1 MSARHDLEHRLWKI
15 LKNENAAGKTFVLSC
30 SGGADSVALVR
41 AFAAVQPAS
50 RLTVVHAHHGAAD
63 GGQGAFRDAAAGFVA
78 GLARELG
85 LDFEMRRHEGSALR
99 SEQDLRRF
107 RRRVLAE
114 IRETRKADLI
124 VTGHHREDLLETR
137 LIRLLR
143 GTGAAG
149 LPAIHVSKG
158 FWFRPFLGM
167 SVGELRSYLESLSQ
181 DFLEDPSNDD
191 TRFLRNWVRRVWLP
205 ALEARRPGAV
215 SSLGRSLETL
225 TASLGVEPGLATP
238 ELDRGLW
245 EAASAAGKLRLLA
258 MALRAAGQIEMT
270 RGQLEEIR
278 RRLDNPQKEHIF
290 VVAGCEWVVN
300 AQRIFAR
307 KRG

>member
-15 LKNENAAGKTFVLSC
+15 LKNEDAAGKSFVLSC

-41 AFAAVQPAS
+41 AFAAVQPAA
-50 RLTVVHAHHGAAD
+50 RLTVVHVHHGAAA
-63 GGQGAFRDAAAGFVA
+63 GGQEAFRDAAAGFVA

-85 LDFEMRRHEGSALR
+85 LDFEMRRHEGAVLR

-107 RRRVLAE
+107 RRRVLGE
-114 IRETRKADLI
+114 IRETRRADLI

-143 GTGAAG
+143 GTGATG
-149 LPAIHVSKG
+149 LAAIHVSKG
-158 FWFRPFLGM
+158 LWFRPFLEV
-167 SVGELRSYLESLSQ
+167 SVGELRSYLESLNQ

-225 TASLGVEPGLATP
+225 TASLGIEPRLASP

-245 EAASAAGKLRLLA
+245 EAASAAEKLRLLA

-290 VVAGCEWVVN
+290 IVAGCEWVVN